1 MYFWSK
7 TNTFNMIGKD
17 KIYIYIYMIGKETQ
31 DGSFIEFY

>member
-17 KIYIYIYMIGKETQ
+17 KIYIYIYIYDWKGDTRR
-31 DGSFIEFY
+31 EFY

>member
-17 KIYIYIYMIGKETQ
+17 KYIYIYMIGKETQ

>member
-17 KIYIYIYMIGKETQ
+17 KNIYIYDWKGDTRP
-31 DGSFIEFY
+31 EFY